1 MKTNEE
7 KTQSFLTTREA
18 CNRLGYSRP
27 DSFLRAWRGA
37 GLPEYRRPGGH
48 CLVDREDLSR
58 FVRRDH
64 SHASDHQPNLSKL
77 S

>member
-7 KTQSFLTTREA
+7 ETQSFITTREA

-27 DSFLRAWRGA
+27 DSFLRAWRAA

-48 CLVDREDLSR
+48 CLVDRKDLNR
-58 FVRRDH
+58 FVRRDD
-64 SHASDHQPNLSKL
+64 SRASSDACI
-77 S
+77 